1 MRVGSYLNDLK
12 MQKNADIKISA
23 ADDTAIKAAIVVI
36 QTKLTP
42 YLMALTDKERRGGFR
57 MGDKSIAFVEKGGS
71 YGNQFAA
78 EMPAS
83 IKLADLAT
91 DVTAVSLL
99 NSYAKPLTT
108 LLRGVEDTVLIAGT
122 DAMEASVH
130 VYSAIKLASVNGV
143 PGAQAAYNDM
153 KERFPGA
160 HKKVVT
166 PVTPVTP
173 PVTT

>member
-1 MRVGSYLNDLK
+1 MHNI
-12 MQKNADIKISA
+12 ADIKIST

-36 QTKLTP
+36 QTRLTP
-42 YLMALTDKERRGGFR
+42 YLLALTDSERRGGFR
-57 MGDKSIAFVEKGGS
+57 MGDKSIAFVEKGGT
-71 YGNQFAA
+71 YGNQFSA
-78 EMPAS
+78 EMPSS

-91 DVTAVSLL
+91 DVTAVNLL

-122 DAMEASVH
+122 EAMEATVH
-130 VYSAIKLASVNGV
+130 VYSAIKLAAHNGV

-153 KERFPGA
+153 KERFPGT

-166 PVTPVTP
+166 PVTP
-173 PVTT
+173 PVTI